1 MNTRLYTRLLLT
13 CTALFTLFSGSRLF
27 AQAESGTVV
36 GTVVDQAG
44 AAVSG
49 AQVIVTHDATKFS
62 RTVTTNANGQY
73 VANLFPT
80 GILTVTVE
88 HPGFQRLV
96 RNGIQLTAAD
106 TQTVDLQLALGNVQQ
121 TVEVTGQ
128 ASLVQSQSAAV
139 STLVTNQQIVETP
152 LNGRSFVQLLPLMP
166 GGSPTSS
173 VMTAAVGAYAG
184 QRTDVSVAVNG
195 SLPNNNSYLI
205 DGIYNKDMWVN
216 YLVLVPSVDAIQ
228 EVRVLASNYT
238 VEYGAAAG
246 ATTVVQSKSGGN
258 AYHGDAY
265 EFLRNSDMDA
275 NTFFNNLGGA
285 PRAAFQRNEFGSTLG
300 GPIRKNKTFF
310 FGDYQGTRIR
320 QPSNSVQSIP
330 TLTQSKAVMTGNFS
344 AVTSTPLY
352 DPYTITSAGLRAP
365 YPGNIIPASEL
376 DPLAAKLMSLLP
388 TPTNGASTRNFLFSP
403 ENAETDDQF
412 DIRVDHNLSGS
423 DRIFFKFSRLDT
435 FGVSA
440 GSLPSNPNAPINVGA
455 FLTGGIVTTLGN
467 WTTTLNYVKVFGGH
481 IVNEVRLGLIRP
493 RYDDTLALGSQ
504 APIAQEL
511 GIPGINISNRSGGLP
526 GYGISGYATI
536 GNTAQFPDENHTLT
550 YQYED
555 VLNIVKGSHTFKMG
569 GRYLRHDMNG
579 FTVQSARGAYTFTGE
594 FTRQIGGTGG
604 GLALADFALG
614 AFNGATRSVQEG
626 VFGMRMW
633 ETGFFFEDAWRVSNR
648 LTVTYGLRHEMQ
660 SPPYEV
666 NNQWSN
672 FNINTGIF
680 DLAGVNGNSRSLV
693 RLDTNNFAPRAGL
706 TYLLTRDGK
715 TVLRSGGGFFYV
727 ESWNMGKELHQNPPL
742 TVGQTYTPDQN
753 AAPPFTISAGLPLPV
768 QPTLTNPATLN
779 SGYTLEY
786 DPSIRIPKVIQ
797 WSIGVQREL
806 TSSLLLEVSYVG
818 TRGLDLLNS
827 INANQPVPGPGVL
840 NPRRPL
846 YAMDPLL
853 GDVDMRTNFGASKYQ
868 SMQTS
873 LRKRLANGLS
883 GGVAWTWSHNL
894 SNTRGEASST
904 RPENSYCSA
913 CDWGNAPEDRR
924 QTLVFNH
931 VYELPFG
938 AGRQHLSKGVMS
950 YIVGNWDLTGVWT
963 FYSGQWASPSL
974 SASVSNATTTTGNV
988 TATERPN
995 WVSNPN
1001 LPASQRTINAWF
1013 NVAAFAIPAQYT
1025 FGNAGLGIIQG
1036 PGFFN
1041 ADLGIHRDFR
1051 FKERFKLTYRWE
1063 MFNSFNRANF
1073 SLPAASIGNATAGTI
1088 SGTSP
1093 ARVMQMALKLTF

>member
-1 MNTRLYTRLLLT
+1 MNTRLLLT
-13 CTALFTLFSGSRLF
+13 CVALLVLSPVPLF

-36 GTVVDQAG
+36 GTVTDQAG
-44 AAVSG
+44 AVVSG
-49 AQVIVTHDATKFS
+49 AQVVFTHNATKFS
-62 RTVTTNANGQY
+62 RTVTTNASGQY

-80 GILTVTVE
+80 GVLTIAIE
-88 HPGFQRLV
+88 HPGFERLV
-96 RNGIQLTAAD
+96 RNGIELTAAD
-106 TQTVDLQLALGNVQQ
+106 TLTVDLRLTLGNVQQ
-121 TVEVTGQ
+121 TLEVTGE
-128 ASLVQSQSAAV
+128 AMLVQSQSAAV

-152 LNGRSFVQLLPLMP
+152 LNGRSFVQLIPLMP
-166 GGSPTSS
+166 GGSPSSS
-173 VMTAAVGAYAG
+173 VMSAAVGAYAG
-184 QRTDVSVAVNG
+184 QRTNVSVAVNG

-228 EVRVLASNYT
+228 DVRILASNYT

-258 AYHGDAY
+258 SYHGDAY
-265 EFLRNSDMDA
+265 EFLRNDAMDA
-275 NTFFNNLGGA
+275 NTFFNNAGGA
-285 PRAAFQRNEFGSTLG
+285 PRAPFRRNEFGGTLG

-320 QPSNSVQSIP
+320 QPTNSVQTIP
-330 TLTQSKAVMTGNFS
+330 TLAQRQAVETGNFS
-344 AVTSTPLY
+344 GVVSTPMY
-352 DPYTITSAGLRAP
+352 DPYSLTGAGLRAP
-365 YPGNIIPASEL
+365 YAGNLIPSAEL
-376 DPLAAKLMSLLP
+376 DPLAGKLMTLLP
-388 TPTNGASTRNFLFSP
+388 APTNSAGTRNFLFSP

-412 DIRVDHNLSGS
+412 DVRVDQNLSGS
-423 DRIFFKFSRLDT
+423 DRLFFKFSRLNT

-440 GSLPSNPNAPINVGA
+440 GSLPAAANAPINVGA

-467 WTTTLNYVKVFGGH
+467 WTSTLNYVKVFGAH
-481 IVNEVRLGLIRP
+481 IVNEVRLGLVRP
-493 RYDDTLALGSQ
+493 RYDDTLAVGSQ

-511 GIPGINISNRSGGLP
+511 GVPGINITDRTGGLP

-555 VLNIVKGSHTFKMG
+555 VLNIVKGSHSLKMG
-569 GRYLRHDMNG
+569 ARYLRHDMNG
-579 FTVQSARGAYTFTGE
+579 FTVQSARGSYTFNGQY
-594 FTRQIGGTGG
+594 TRQIGGSGG
-604 GLALADFALG
+604 SALADFALG
-614 AFNGATRSVQEG
+614 AFNGATRSVQYG

-648 LTVTYGLRHEMQ
+648 LTLTYGLRHEMQ

-666 NNQWSN
+666 NNRWAN

-680 DLAGVNGNSRSLV
+680 DQAGVNGASRALV
-693 RLDTNNFAPRAGL
+693 RLDTNNFAPRAGI
-706 TYLLTRDGK
+706 TYLLTHDGK

-727 ESWNMGKELHQNPPL
+727 ESWNMGKELHQNPPM

-753 AAPPFTISAGLPLPV
+753 AAPPFTISVGLPLPV
-768 QPTLTNPATLN
+768 QPALTNPSTLT

-786 DPSIRIPKVIQ
+786 DPGIRIPKVIQ
-797 WSIGVQREL
+797 WSLGVQREV

-827 INANQPVPGPGVL
+827 INANQPVPGPGSF

-846 YAMDPLL
+846 YALDPLL
-853 GDVDMRTNFGASKYQ
+853 GDVDLRTNFGASKYQ

-883 GGVAWTWSHNL
+883 GGLAWTWSHNL
-894 SNTRGEASST
+894 ANTKGEAASS

-913 CDWGNAPEDRR
+913 CDWGNAGEDRR
-924 QTLVFNH
+924 MTLVINH

-938 AGRQHLSKGVMS
+938 AGRQYVNKGVMS
-950 YIVGNWDLTGVWT
+950 YILGNWDVTGVWT
-963 FYSGQWASPSL
+963 FYTGQWASPSL
-974 SASVSNATTTTGNV
+974 SASVSNATTTSGNV

-1001 LPASQRTINAWF
+1001 LPPGQRTINAWF

-1025 FGNAGLGIIQG
+1025 FGNAGVGTIQG

-1051 FKERFKLTYRWE
+1051 FKERFGLTYRWE

-1073 SLPAASIGNATAGTI
+1073 SLPSASIGNATAGTI

-1093 ARVMQMALKLTF
+1093 ARIMQMALKLTF